1 MQEASG
7 RQPSG
12 VRPAPIHSHDAASR
26 KTSPEG
32 VSRRVSNPLDGS
44 VAVRLIVGGPVWFAH
59 MGTPAELETAAVGPR
74 ATARQQMPPSLR
86 DEVRLVGEV
95 LGQVIAEQAGAALL
109 ADVERLR
116 RTVIRARTEGDLRGG
131 HAEEADALV
140 SSWSL
145 DRAELV
151 ARAFTCYF
159 HLVNLAEER
168 FRARTLREPDHS
180 AQAPPEAFAAAL
192 ADVREELAEQG
203 LAQLIASL
211 EVHPVFTAHPTE
223 ARRRAVTSA
232 LRRVGEQLERRN
244 DPHIGGGEQAEAH
257 RRLLEEVDRLWRTA
271 QLRTQELQPL
281 DEVRALMGVFDE
293 TLFRLIPELYRE
305 CDVRLAPGE
314 AGGRLPA
321 IPPFVRFGSWVGG
334 DRDGN
339 PQITAHVTLE
349 AMIIQSDHVL
359 RGLETA
365 TRRIGRSLTADVVT
379 TPPDAHLVSRLR
391 TTRALAGTRAA
402 AIEAR
407 SPGEPYRQFLLL
419 VAERMAA
426 TRRADL
432 SLGYAGP
439 DELHDDLRCLQD
451 ALVAAG
457 APRQAYGE
465 VHDLVWQVQTFGFHL
480 AELEIR
486 QHSAVHRTAL
496 AELDA
501 GAACSPETD
510 EILATLRMVALL
522 QQRFGAR
529 ACHRYIVS
537 FTQSAE
543 DIAAVYALAERACT
557 PNALPV
563 IDVVPLFETIHDLHQ
578 ARATLDDMLLLEPVQ
593 RRLAASGRA
602 LEVMLGYSDSAKES
616 GPVTANLALYAA
628 QADLAAWAAEHSI
641 RLTLFHGRGGAL
653 ARGGGPANR
662 AVMAQAPGS
671 VAGRFKVT
679 EQGEVIFARYGNR
692 TLAQRHLEQV
702 TSAVLMTSTPGGRQR
717 TERAAIRFEALA
729 RTIDSAAGSAYREL
743 IQLEGFAAYFAE
755 VTPVRELARLHLGSR
770 PANRGGDT
778 GLASLRAIP
787 WVFAWSQIRLNLPG
801 WYGVGSGLAGAGL
814 DELRVA
820 HGGWPLLS
828 VLIDNAEMSLAK
840 TDRFMAAE
848 YLKLG
853 NQPRIAELILDE
865 YDRSIEQIL
874 AVTGQSRLLEHRR
887 VLSWAVELR
896 NPYIDALSHL
906 QLRALRALRRGTDD
920 DAERKRLEQLLL
932 LTVNGIAAGL
942 QNTG

>member
-1 MQEASG
+1 
-7 RQPSG
+7 
-12 VRPAPIHSHDAASR
+12 
-26 KTSPEG
+26 
-32 VSRRVSNPLDGS
+32 
-44 VAVRLIVGGPVWFAH
+44 
-59 MGTPAELETAAVGPR
+59 
-74 ATARQQMPPSLR
+74 MPPSLR
-86 DEVRLVGEV
+86 DEVRLVGDV
-95 LGQVIAEQAGAALL
+95 LGQVIAEQAGDALL

-168 FRARTLREPDHS
+168 FRARTLREPDPS

-192 ADVREELAEQG
+192 AHVREQIGEQG
-203 LAQLIASL
+203 LEQLIASL

-232 LRRVGEQLERRN
+232 VRRVGEQLERRN
-244 DPHIGGGEQAEAH
+244 DPRAGDAEHSEAQ

-271 QLRTQELQPL
+271 QLRSQELQPL

-293 TLFRLIPELYRE
+293 TLFRLIPALYRE
-305 CDVRLAPGE
+305 CDVRLAPGD
-314 AGGRLPA
+314 AGTRLPA

-339 PQITAHVTLE
+339 PRITAHVTLE
-349 AMIIQSDHVL
+349 AMLIQSEHVL

-379 TPPDAHLVSRLR
+379 TPPDVHLLSRLR
-391 TTRALAGTRAA
+391 SARALAGTRAA

-407 SPGEPYRQFLLL
+407 SPGEPHRQFLLL
-419 VAERMAA
+419 IAERIAA

-432 SLGYAGP
+432 SLGYTGP
-439 DELHDDLRCLQD
+439 DEMLGDLRCLQES
-451 ALVAAG
+451 LAAAT

-465 VHDLVWQVQTFGFHL
+465 VHDLIWQVQTFGFHL

-486 QHSAVHRTAL
+486 QHSAVHRIAV

-501 GAACSPETD
+501 GVACSPETD
-510 EILATLRMVALL
+510 EVLSTLRTVALL
-522 QQRFGAR
+522 QQRFGVR

-537 FTQSAE
+537 FTRSAE
-543 DIAAVYALAERACT
+543 DIAAVYALAERACA

-563 IDVVPLFETIHDLHQ
+563 IDVVPLFETILDLQ
-578 ARATLDDMLLLEPVQ
+578 RARTTLDDMLLLEPVQ

-602 LEVMLGYSDSAKES
+602 VEVMLGYSDSAKES

-628 QADLAAWAAEHSI
+628 QADLSAWAAERSI

-653 ARGGGPANR
+653 GRGGGPANR

-692 TLAQRHLEQV
+692 TLARRHLEQV
-702 TSAVLMTSTPGGRQR
+702 TSAVLLASAPASRER
-717 TERAAIRFEALA
+717 TERAALRFDGLA
-729 RTIDSAAGSAYREL
+729 RRLDAAALHAYREL
-743 IQLEGFAAYFAE
+743 TQVDGFAAYFTA

-770 PANRGGDT
+770 PAHRGGDPT
-778 GLASLRAIP
+778 LESLRAIP

-801 WYGVGSGLAGAGL
+801 WYGVGSGLAEADL

-820 HGGWPLLS
+820 YDEWPLLS

-853 NQPRIAELILDE
+853 DQPRIAELILNE

-906 QLRALRALRRGTDD
+906 QLRALRALRQGTDEN
-920 DAERKRLEQLLL
+920 AERKRLEQLLL